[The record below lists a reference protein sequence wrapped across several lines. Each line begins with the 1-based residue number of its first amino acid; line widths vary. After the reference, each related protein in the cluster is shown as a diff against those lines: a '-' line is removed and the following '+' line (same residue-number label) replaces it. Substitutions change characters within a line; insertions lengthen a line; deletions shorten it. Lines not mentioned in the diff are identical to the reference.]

1 MENKLNRHDLIYI
14 TGNKKNDK
22 TYHFEKFKTIRS
34 FGRQIYDS
42 DLSVHDAFEQQIK
55 LKDDIN
61 ILQNEKNQSKKEK
74 AVTLKNAVVFLDGRQ
89 KLLMLL
95 NMEFFQK
102 ENKDFRLRS

>member
-42 DLSVHDAFEQQIK
+42 DLSVHDAFEQQIR

-89 KLLMLL
+89 KVI
-95 NMEFFQK
+95 NAFEYGIFPKRKQGF
-102 ENKDFRLRS
+102 

>member
-42 DLSVHDAFEQQIK
+42 DLSVHDAFEQQIR

-89 KLLMLL
+89 KVI
-95 NMEFFQK
+95 NAFEYGIFPKRKQRFQIA
-102 ENKDFRLRS
+102 

>member
-42 DLSVHDAFEQQIK
+42 DLSVHDAFEQQIR

-89 KLLMLL
+89 KVI
-95 NMEFFQK
+95 NAFEYGIFPKRKQRF
-102 ENKDFRLRS
+102 

>member
-34 FGRQIYDS
+34 FGRQIDDS
-42 DLSVHDAFEQQIK
+42 DLSVHDAFEQQIR

-89 KLLMLL
+89 KVI
-95 NMEFFQK
+95 NAFEYGIFPKRKQGF
-102 ENKDFRLRS
+102 